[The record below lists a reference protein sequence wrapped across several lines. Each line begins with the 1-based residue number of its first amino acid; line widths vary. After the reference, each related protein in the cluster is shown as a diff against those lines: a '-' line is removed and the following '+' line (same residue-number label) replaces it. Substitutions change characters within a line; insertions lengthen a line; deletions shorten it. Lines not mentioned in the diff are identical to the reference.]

1 MDSFSEILQE
11 FLKINSLTQKNFAE
25 AIEVKPSQVS
35 EWLKGKVVPG
45 YYSLSFRLKGR
56 LFLRGEGKTRS
67 LRRSVRVFVEKRPQY
82 FFVVVARP

>member
-45 YYSLSFRLKGR
+45 YYSLKKIAVTFCISADYLLGLK
-56 LFLRGEGKTRS
+56 ED
-67 LRRSVRVFVEKRPQY
+67 Y
-82 FFVVVARP
+82 F